1 MPHARSRRRH
11 QEPISRGLKV
21 ERYALLLKVHVSLS
35 RFLRP
40 LSLLPLCSR
49 HGRSLGARAET
60 AVPNDAEAQEQQRE
74 QQEKHMTTP
83 RRLNP
88 PPGKKN
94 NHERRDRSVDGS
106 PERQP
111 QAGSSRGS
119 VCKIGV

>member
-1 MPHARSRRRH
+1 M
-11 QEPISRGLKV
+11 

-88 PPGKKN
+88 PPGKKIITSD
-94 NHERRDRSVDGS
+94 ETEALTG
-106 PERQP
+106 P
-111 QAGSSRGS
+111 QNDNLKLAAAVVR
-119 VCKIGV
+119 CAKLAYR